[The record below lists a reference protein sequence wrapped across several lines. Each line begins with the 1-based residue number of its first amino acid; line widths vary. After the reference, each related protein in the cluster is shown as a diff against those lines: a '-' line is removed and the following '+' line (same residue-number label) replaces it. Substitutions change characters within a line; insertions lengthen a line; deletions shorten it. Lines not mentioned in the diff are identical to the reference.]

1 MTSLTKKL
9 RFLLH
14 FLSAVIKK
22 QYKMMILGLMLGAAS
37 YLILPQVLRY
47 LPKPKRVEKIGLVG
61 QYETSGLPERV
72 LADISFGLT
81 KVSPKGEAMISLAK
95 SWRTENEG
103 KEFVFELSDQKL
115 VWHDGKPLTAADI
128 NYNFKDVTFKYQ
140 GNELSFSLK
149 EPFAPFP
156 VVVSRPL
163 FKKGLIGLGD
173 YKVKKIEKAGK
184 YVKSVHLSAF
194 KDSSLP
200 TKIYRFY
207 NTEKDLK
214 TGFNLG
220 EINRIENIF
229 DIEGLALGKSVTVNK
244 TIMYNAYLGVFFNT
258 SKPPFQEKNFRQA
271 LAYAIPKPSDETRA
285 LGPIAPTSWVYNS
298 GVKPYKQDLSNARKL
313 LEQDKETLKN
323 LKISISTFPQYE
335 STANMVRDSWKQIG
349 IESEVKIL
357 TFIPE
362 DFDVLII
369 AREIPDDP
377 DQYFYWHKTQAGN
390 ICKFDNARINKLLE
404 DGRKTV
410 DREERKDIYFDFQ
423 RFLIEESPVVFL
435 THPISYTVVRN

>member
-1 MTSLTKKL
+1 MSFTKKL
-9 RFLLH
+9 RFL
-14 FLSAVIKK
+14 FRFFSVVIRK
-22 QYKMMILGLMLGAAS
+22 QYKMVILGLLLGALS
-37 YLILPQVLRY
+37 FLVLPTIIKYVPQ
-47 LPKPKRVEKIGLVG
+47 PKRIEKIGLVG
-61 QYETSGLPERV
+61 QYETSSLPEKV
-72 LADISFGLT
+72 LADISYGLT
-81 KVSPKGEAMISLAK
+81 KVSPKGEPTTSLAT
-95 SWRTENEG
+95 SWRAENEG
-103 KEFVFELSDQKL
+103 KDFIFDLSEEEF
-115 VWHDGKPLTAADI
+115 VWHDGEPLTSSDI
-128 NYNFKDVTFKYQ
+128 NYNFKDASFKYQ
-140 GNELSFSLK
+140 GNQLSFSLK

-156 VVVSRPL
+156 LVVSRPL

-173 YKVKKIEKAGK
+173 YKVKKIEKVGK
-184 YVKSVHLSAF
+184 YVKAVHLSAF

-229 DIEGLALGKSVTVNK
+229 DIEGLSLGKSVTVNK

-271 LAYAIPKPSDETRA
+271 LAYAIPKATDETRA
-285 LGPIAPTSWVYNS
+285 LGPISPNSWVYNS
-298 GVKPYKQDLSNARKL
+298 GVKPYKQDLTNAQKL
-313 LEQDKETLKN
+313 LEQDKEALKN
-323 LKISISTFPQYE
+323 LKITISTLPQYE

-349 IESEVKIL
+349 IDSEVKIL
-357 TFIPE
+357 TFIPD

-377 DQYFYWHKTQAGN
+377 DQYFYWHKTQPGN

-404 DGRKTV
+404 DGRKV
-410 DREERKDIYFDFQ
+410 IDREARKDIYFDFQ

-435 THPISYTVVRN
+435 THPLAYTVIRN